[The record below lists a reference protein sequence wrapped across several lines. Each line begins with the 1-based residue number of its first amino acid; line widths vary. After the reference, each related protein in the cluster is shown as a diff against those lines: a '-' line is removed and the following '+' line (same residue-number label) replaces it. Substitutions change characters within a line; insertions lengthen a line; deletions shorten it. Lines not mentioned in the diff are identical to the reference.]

1 MSQAPTLVVYH
12 NARCSKSRAACQL
25 IAEHG
30 AEARIV
36 NYLETPPSRETLREL
51 LGKLG
56 IAAADLV
63 RRGESVFKEHYA
75 GRTLS
80 EDEWLDALIAHP
92 ILNSSLSNCVVL
104 DPFGGSGSTLIAC
117 EQTERVCHM
126 IELDEKYCD
135 VIVKRYIEQV
145 GNSDKVILVRE
156 GVKTL
161 YDEVPQ
167 NTDN

>member
-12 NARCSKSRAACQL
+12 NARCSKSRASCQL

-92 ILNSSLSNCVVL
+92 ILIERPIVVRGERAVIARPPEKAL
-104 DPFGGSGSTLIAC
+104 DLLA
-117 EQTERVCHM
+117 
-126 IELDEKYCD
+126 DD
-135 VIVKRYIEQV
+135 
-145 GNSDKVILVRE
+145 
-156 GVKTL
+156 
-161 YDEVPQ
+161 
-167 NTDN
+167 

>member
-92 ILNSSLSNCVVL
+92 IQIESPIVVRGARAVIARPPEKAL
-104 DPFGGSGSTLIAC
+104 DLLA
-117 EQTERVCHM
+117 
-126 IELDEKYCD
+126 DD
-135 VIVKRYIEQV
+135 
-145 GNSDKVILVRE
+145 
-156 GVKTL
+156 
-161 YDEVPQ
+161 
-167 NTDN
+167 